1 MELATLFAFFSYFS
15 ILIGIGFFAYRRQR
29 TSEEFL
35 LGGRSLNF
43 WVTAFSAHAS
53 DMSNWLFMGFPAAI
67 FTFGLL
73 ECWTAFGLLSGMF
86 LSWQFIAPRLR
97 TVTEQYNVLTISS
110 YFAKRFDDRSG
121 IIRLVTALMSLL
133 FFTFYITA
141 GLRGMGIV
149 IATAFPLD
157 YHAGITI
164 STLFVLT
171 YTVIGGFTAV
181 AYNDMFQA
189 LFLITMIILVPCYA
203 FTTLDG
209 YHIIKT
215 IAQLKQIPLVL
226 LPDYSF
232 ASVLTGLTIAT
243 GWGLGYFGQ
252 PHILNKFMSI
262 RNVHDMKKA
271 QLVGM
276 TWQTITLVAA
286 TAVGVIGIGFFPDG
300 LVNSELIFIV
310 MVKQLFAPF
319 FAGIILCAILA
330 AIISTIDSQALV
342 FASVVSEDVYKPFI
356 NVDAKGK
363 ELVWI
368 SRASIIFVCSLAYVI
383 AFFEVRSVYALVKY
397 SWSGLGSS
405 FGPLLLTSLYT
416 KRITHAGA
424 LAGIITGGTI
434 AALWPHTSFLFN
446 NYPMIPGFLASIAAL
461 LGVSLITKK

>member
-1 MELATLFAFFSYFS
+1 
-15 ILIGIGFFAYRRQR
+15 
-29 TSEEFL
+29 
-35 LGGRSLNF
+35 
-43 WVTAFSAHAS
+43 
-53 DMSNWLFMGFPAAI
+53 
-67 FTFGLL
+67 
-73 ECWTAFGLLSGMF
+73 
-86 LSWQFIAPRLR
+86 
-97 TVTEQYNVLTISS
+97 
-110 YFAKRFDDRSG
+110 
-121 IIRLVTALMSLL
+121 
-133 FFTFYITA
+133 
-141 GLRGMGIV
+141 
-149 IATAFPLD
+149 
-157 YHAGITI
+157 
-164 STLFVLT
+164 
-171 YTVIGGFTAV
+171 
-181 AYNDMFQA
+181 
-189 LFLITMIILVPCYA
+189 
-203 FTTLDG
+203 
-209 YHIIKT
+209 
-215 IAQLKQIPLVL
+215 
-226 LPDYSF
+226 
-232 ASVLTGLTIAT
+232 
-243 GWGLGYFGQ
+243 
-252 PHILNKFMSI
+252 
-262 RNVHDMKKA
+262 
-271 QLVGM
+271 
-276 TWQTITLVAA
+276 
-286 TAVGVIGIGFFPDG
+286 
-300 LVNSELIFIV
+300 